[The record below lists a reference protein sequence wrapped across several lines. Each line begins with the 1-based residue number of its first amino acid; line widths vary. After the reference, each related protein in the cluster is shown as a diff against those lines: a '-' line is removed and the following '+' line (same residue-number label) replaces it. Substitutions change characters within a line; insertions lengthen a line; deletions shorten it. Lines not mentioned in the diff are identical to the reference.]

1 MSFATF
7 SSTMAIPT
15 LSSVRTLSFL
25 VGTEDLVLPPG
36 EAGWHPRMSSRLGT
50 FRLVQMPGSHEAL
63 FTKPI
68 SVAEKLIEAGR
79 D

>member
-1 MSFATF
+1 MGS
-7 SSTMAIPT
+7 
-15 LSSVRTLSFL
+15 
-25 VGTEDLVLPPG
+25 G
-36 EAGWHPRMSSRLGT
+36 EAGWHPRISSRLGT

-68 SVAEKLIEAGR
+68 SVADKIIEAGR